1 MPLMNMF
8 AHNTNIIHN
17 TNSHPAASCEEFFRL
32 KIYTPI
38 SNNGAPHLTLRTT
51 LFPLGGFEWVDD
63 LGAILPGAKMQNS
76 SRNQRGSQSSIIDI
90 LMLN

>member
-32 KIYTPI
+32 KALEIKQSHFINKVLDTK
-38 SNNGAPHLTLRTT
+38 GAVIRYIKPEIVINVKFQHGQHQAESENPL
-51 LFPLGGFEWVDD
+51 LFWGFVM
-63 LGAILPGAKMQNS
+63 IKS
-76 SRNQRGSQSSIIDI
+76 QR
-90 LMLN
+90 MW